1 LIHINKPIAFVL
13 VSTNH
18 GTMIVNKNDYRDS
31 TIDGKNIRNGVG
43 HQLLTTSSYEEHELE
58 FVIGLI
64 IARRAHH
71 GDGVVV
77 IDCGANIGILSIEW
91 ARFMTGWGRVI
102 SFEAQAKIFYALAGN
117 IVLNNCLNIDA
128 FHAAIGNKVGTMAV
142 PEPNYLVP
150 SSYGSLDLEERPNN
164 MDIGQKIDYAKTVN
178 VDLKTIDSLGLE
190 RVDFIKIDVEGMEEA
205 VLEGANVTIRKLKP
219 IFFIEVLKSNPDV
232 IHKNLSSLGYE
243 VFPMGMNS
251 LAVHKDDPTLKDI
264 STSGNSIS
272 IKSYE

>member
-1 LIHINKPIAFVL
+1 M
-13 VSTNH
+13 
-18 GTMIVNKNDYRDS
+18 MIVNKNDYRDYEY
-31 TIDGKNIRNGVG
+31 DGKNVRNGVG
-43 HQLLTTSSYEEHELE
+43 HQLLETSSYEQEEID
-58 FVIGLI
+58 FAIGLLV
-64 IARRAHH
+64 ARRRYY
-71 GDGVVV
+71 GDGMVV
-77 IDCGANIGILSIEW
+77 IDCGANIGVLSIEW

-205 VLEGANVTIRKLKP
+205 VLEGAKVTIEELNP
-219 IFFIEVLKSNPDV
+219 IIFVEILKSNPDA
-232 IHKNLSSLGYE
+232 IHKKLSSLGYE
-243 VFPMGMNS
+243 IFPMGMNS
-251 LAVHKDDPTLKDI
+251 LAVHKEDPTLKDI
-264 STSGNSIS
+264 STSENAIN
-272 IKSYE
+272 IK

>member
-1 LIHINKPIAFVL
+1 MIHINKPIAFVL

-58 FVIGLI
+58 FAIGL
-64 IARRAHH
+64 
-71 GDGVVV
+71 

>member
-1 LIHINKPIAFVL
+1 MVHINKPIAFVL

-58 FVIGLI
+58 FAIGLI

>member
-1 LIHINKPIAFVL
+1 MVHINKPIAFVL

-58 FVIGLI
+58 FAIGLI

-164 MDIGQKIDYAKTVN
+164 MDIGQKIGYAKTVN
-178 VDLKTIDSLGLE
+178 VDLKTIE
-190 RVDFIKIDVEGMEEA
+190 
-205 VLEGANVTIRKLKP
+205 
-219 IFFIEVLKSNPDV
+219 
-232 IHKNLSSLGYE
+232 
-243 VFPMGMNS
+243 
-251 LAVHKDDPTLKDI
+251 
-264 STSGNSIS
+264 
-272 IKSYE
+272 

>member
-1 LIHINKPIAFVL
+1 MIHINKPIAFVL

-58 FVIGLI
+58 FAIGLI